1 MRKDGY
7 INPITEVLSKIY
19 VKDGIDIFNY
29 LITEENFITYHHVIK
44 CEDLK
49 GLEFSKE
56 KTIENGVAL
65 SHFGHGYFHYIEE
78 FAPDIYFHINKILLL
93 LAKERRIPTNEER
106 NLLQILFEA
115 FEYRME
121 GYRKIPEHFLV
132 RERKLVI
139 S

>member
-93 LAKERRIPTNEER
+93 LAKERRFLPMKNATYYKYYLK
-106 NLLQILFEA
+106 LLNIVWKDIAKYQNTF
-115 FEYRME
+115 
-121 GYRKIPEHFLV
+121 
-132 RERKLVI
+132 
-139 S
+139 